1 VQKAYAA
8 KAFASRWKA
17 LRAGEFVVLD
27 HVAREAW
34 PFAAALAV
42 KAAKERRVWIVC
54 PDARTQEQIHG
65 ELFAWDVPSLFFP
78 RLAISDAGSLPDPD
92 TQAERVGTL
101 SRFSSGDGSRVIV
114 VCEDSLNEEVPSP
127 KDLES
132 RKKLLETGTRH
143 DIEALVAEFEASGY
157 ERAPV
162 VTERGQYARRGGI
175 LDVYSW
181 QGEEPLRIEFFVD
194 EIESLRA
201 FDLHTQTSVRRFDR
215 VSILLQ
221 QQESELAALVQQLAE
236 PAKALVVPVN
246 EQPWNRPGW
255 CDAEG
260 RCWFCNSYSMGRWN
274 YDTPPDPAQDWGRL
288 GTVTH
293 SAPHWAIPR
302 PGGMPELPSL
312 SVYSYDAGESVRIS
326 RMGESNCWCIIASG
340 LIPDWWFNLEMHY
353 DFASAGA
360 ALAAIR
366 LAQQTAKKSEE
377 T

>member
-1 VQKAYAA
+1 MLVNYGLPARPAIQPAPEP
-8 KAFASRWKA
+8 
-17 LRAGEFVVLD
+17 GEV
-27 HVAREAW
+27 
-34 PFAAALAV
+34 
-42 KAAKERRVWIVC
+42 
-54 PDARTQEQIHG
+54 G
-65 ELFAWDVPSLFFP
+65 ELVEFLTPTREQAG
-78 RLAISDAGSLPDPD
+78 AISLDAFL
-92 TQAERVGTL
+92 
-101 SRFSSGDGSRVIV
+101 
-114 VCEDSLNEEVPSP
+114 
-127 KDLES
+127 
-132 RKKLLETGTRH
+132 KLR
-143 DIEALVAEFEASGY
+143 
-157 ERAPV
+157 RAA
-162 VTERGQYARRGGI
+162 T
-175 LDVYSW
+175 
-181 QGEEPLRIEFFVD
+181 
-194 EIESLRA
+194 
-201 FDLHTQTSVRRFDR
+201 
-215 VSILLQ
+215 LLQ
-221 QQESELAALVQQLAE
+221 QQEAELAALVQQLAE

-274 YDTPPDPAQDWGRL
+274 YHTPPDPAQDWGRL

-302 PGGMPELPSL
+302 PGRMPELPSL

-377 T
+377 A

>member
-1 VQKAYAA
+1 MQFVAAGMGPDKAKSIFALGCVDCSKTLRVVDAEDVATWMNKQMSTATPPAPETPADALAA
-8 KAFASRWKA
+8 RPLLEKVAQMGDTLLTGGELTEVWQVTKQAAAW
-17 LRAGEFVVLD
+17 LRSNPPGQPVAIEPRGCPTPGACSCVEPTPPAPEVGEGMEAGESVTHDLKVWSSYFESLLDGTKNFEVRFNDRGFKSGHYLRLREWLNNEFTGRELTKRVTYVLQGGLFGLEAGY
-27 HVAREAW
+27 VAL
-34 PFAAALAV
+34 ALAV
-42 KAAKERRVWIVC
+42 K
-54 PDARTQEQIHG
+54 Q
-65 ELFAWDVPSLFFP
+65 
-78 RLAISDAGSLPDPD
+78 
-92 TQAERVGTL
+92 
-101 SRFSSGDGSRVIV
+101 
-114 VCEDSLNEEVPSP
+114 
-127 KDLES
+127 
-132 RKKLLETGTRH
+132 
-143 DIEALVAEFEASGY
+143 
-157 ERAPV
+157 
-162 VTERGQYARRGGI
+162 
-175 LDVYSW
+175 
-181 QGEEPLRIEFFVD
+181 
-194 EIESLRA
+194 
-201 FDLHTQTSVRRFDR
+201 
-215 VSILLQ
+215 
-221 QQESELAALVQQLAE
+221 SELAALVQHLAE
-236 PAKALVVPVN
+236 PATALVVPVN

-274 YDTPPDPAQDWGRL
+274 YETPPDPAQDWGRL

-302 PGGMPELPSL
+302 PGRMPELPSL

>member
-1 VQKAYAA
+1 MIAPTEAQIEEVAKQIYKAMRFERLDSTPEWDDLGNSLAQSEARFTARAVVNGWGRAELLAA
-8 KAFASRWKA
+8 KLGVDLSRPA
-17 LRAGEFVVLD
+17 TPPAPEPGEV
-27 HVAREAW
+27 
-34 PFAAALAV
+34 
-42 KAAKERRVWIVC
+42 
-54 PDARTQEQIHG
+54 G
-65 ELFAWDVPSLFFP
+65 ELVEFLTPTREQAG
-78 RLAISDAGSLPDPD
+78 AISLDAFL
-92 TQAERVGTL
+92 
-101 SRFSSGDGSRVIV
+101 
-114 VCEDSLNEEVPSP
+114 
-127 KDLES
+127 
-132 RKKLLETGTRH
+132 KLR
-143 DIEALVAEFEASGY
+143 
-157 ERAPV
+157 RAA
-162 VTERGQYARRGGI
+162 T
-175 LDVYSW
+175 
-181 QGEEPLRIEFFVD
+181 
-194 EIESLRA
+194 
-201 FDLHTQTSVRRFDR
+201 
-215 VSILLQ
+215 LLQ
-221 QQESELAALVQQLAE
+221 QHESALAALVQLLAE

-302 PGGMPELPSL
+302 PGRMPELASL